1 MPRSIR
7 VPAIPH
13 YLALMRQQLG
23 LTQAQLA
30 GALGLSRQF
39 ITQVEA
45 GQRVLP
51 GVAGLG
57 IGWLGEGM
65 RLATLVEP
73 PALPTDPAPLQARA
87 AAIAYEIL
95 QLTRRLARG
104 RARADRATAWL
115 RAAPALL
122 AALPPQARRQQLWL
136 AATSTE
142 AEAAL
147 EGEGSPALHRLLAA
161 RLAGLQAEAAALA
174 TDLVSE

>member
-7 VPAIPH
+7 VPAVPH

-39 ITQVEA
+39 IIQVEA

-51 GVAGLG
+51 GAAGLG
-57 IGWLGEGM
+57 VWWLGEGM
-65 RLATLVEP
+65 RMAALAEP
-73 PALPTDPAPLQARA
+73 TAFPTDPAPLQARA
-87 AAIAYEIL
+87 AAIAYETL

-104 RARADRATAWL
+104 RARAARAAAWL
-115 RAAPALL
+115 WAAPVLL
-122 AALPPQARRQQLWL
+122 ANLPPAATRQRLWL
-136 AATSTE
+136 AATTAE

-147 EGEGSPALHRLLAA
+147 EGG
-161 RLAGLQAEAAALA
+161 G
-174 TDLVSE
+174 